1 MLLMRTLK
9 AIIYNRGVD
18 LVDLANSIFPV
29 LFQTLYRDVSDLSL
43 SSDDDILKVKTQ
55 AGHLIWQLIE
65 RLEKQQPTIRNEIA
79 NRLIN
84 RLFTQAPY
92 PPIAAGDSPL
102 PEAALI
108 HSGYILFGI
117 LFTLSQLRGEVLK
130 TLITKHLLKIDHILQ
145 VKRESYS
152 NTRQM
157 DAINRSFLIMQE
169 ATFILLRHM
178 LQNEP
183 ANEEGL
189 KQVKDLAI

>member
-1 MLLMRTLK
+1 MRTLK

-43 SSDDDILKVKTQ
+43 ASDDDILKVKTQ

-65 RLEKQQPTIRNEIA
+65 RLEKQQPTIRTEIA
-79 NRLIN
+79 NRLIQ
-84 RLFTQAPY
+84 RLFQHAPH
-92 PPIAAGDSPL
+92 PETDKPV

-130 TLITKHLLKIDHILQ
+130 TLITKYLLRIDHIL
-145 VKRESYS
+145 
-152 NTRQM
+152 
-157 DAINRSFLIMQE
+157 
-169 ATFILLRHM
+169 
-178 LQNEP
+178 
-183 ANEEGL
+183 
-189 KQVKDLAI
+189 